1 MVYADL
7 GTEAIVKLFKVLSKP
22 DAIEIF
28 LLADEGIENSTY
40 AIDELGYTSKR
51 YYARLRELVDIGF
64 LSKTGG
70 AYRQTPF
77 GSIIFSRLLPAMGRA
92 YDARDR
98 LKLITQFKGTK
109 IEDALRTLIEDDLK
123 IPSSS
128 EYTNVK
134 LLRDYEALAVDVIDI
149 YDSAE
154 ESVLLAS
161 NYLDVRVLDA
171 IVRSLDR
178 GVKNRVIIGKEV
190 LSSKLQQIR
199 MILSPKFTKSM
210 MKLASS
216 SIDMSE
222 IARVMDLHFSFCVA
236 DDYHSIF
243 DFYNPVEDEFIIAFL
258 VKDRFVGEKL
268 KKRFNELW
276 KIGECHST
284 LSFLNSFKK

>member
-77 GSIIFSRLLPAMGRA
+77 GIIIFSRLLPAMGRA

-236 DDYHSIF
+236 DDDHSIF